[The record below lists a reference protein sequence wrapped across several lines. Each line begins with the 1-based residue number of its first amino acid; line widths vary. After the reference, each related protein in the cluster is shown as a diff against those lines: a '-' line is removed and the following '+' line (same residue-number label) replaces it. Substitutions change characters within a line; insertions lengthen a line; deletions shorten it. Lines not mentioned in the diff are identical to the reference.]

1 MKLPPIINSLLTT
14 DTYKFSMG
22 QTIYHQFQDYT
33 TEWDFKCR
41 DSNIK
46 FTPEMVK
53 EITEQVQHF
62 CTLTFSDDELNYLST
77 IEWIKPSYINFLRYW
92 KPFYSD
98 FTITTIGDN
107 GLKIVAKGTWLNT
120 TMYEIP
126 VLAIVN
132 EVYFKLQ
139 YDYERLYDD
148 FKKRFDSK
156 LEKLLDGTYELNQF
170 SEFGLRRRL
179 SAESEEYAIRK
190 FIENKE
196 KLKEK
201 GSIFLGTSNIEL
213 ARKYNIIPLG
223 TLAHEFIEAVGQG
236 NVKMNPAFSNSLSM
250 DSWTKEYGVLNG
262 TWLTDTIGDEAC
274 RRDMDLTYS
283 ILFSGVRND
292 SGDPFI
298 WGDQWI
304 EHYKKLYEEFKDERV
319 NPINKTL
326 LFSNSLDFEKATAIN
341 RYFKK
346 KIKVAFGIGTYI
358 TNDTSIK
365 PLNIVM
371 KMAICNGHHVAK
383 LSNEDGKSQCR
394 NQEYVDYLRKTIKWR
409 LENESAN
416 R

>member
-41 DSNIK
+41 NPEIK

-53 EITEQVQHF
+53 EISEQIKHF
-62 CTLTFSDDELNYLST
+62 CTLTFKEEELNYLSS
-77 IEWIKPSYINFLRYW
+77 IEWIKPSYLNFLRYW
-92 KPFYSD
+92 TPFYND
-98 FTITTIGDN
+98 FEISTSGEN

-132 EVYFKLQ
+132 EVYFKLKYN
-139 YDYERLYDD
+139 YDELLAD

-156 LEKLLDGTYELNQF
+156 LKLLIDGTFELNKF

-179 SAESEEYAIRK
+179 SAEAEEYTIQK
-190 FIENKE
+190 FVENSE
-196 KLKEK
+196 LLKK
-201 GSIFLGTSNIEL
+201 NGSIFCGTSNVEL
-213 ARKYNIIPLG
+213 AKKYNILPIG

-236 NVKMNPAFSNSLSM
+236 NMKLNPAYSNWVSM
-250 DSWTKEYGVLNG
+250 ESWTKEYGVLNG

-274 RRDMDLTYS
+274 RRDMGLTYS
-283 ILFSGVRND
+283 ILFSGVRHD
-292 SGDPFI
+292 SGDPYI

-304 EHYKKLYEEFKDERV
+304 EHYQKLYDEFKDERV
-319 NPINKTL
+319 NPKNKTF
-326 LFSNSLDFEKATAIN
+326 LFSNSLNFENATEIN

-346 KIKVAFGIGTYI
+346 KVNVAFGIGTYI
-358 TNDTSIK
+358 TNDTSIP

-371 KMAICNGHHVAK
+371 KVALCNGHHVAK

-394 NQEYVDYLRKTIKWR
+394 NQEYVEYLKRTIRWR
-409 LENESAN
+409 LENESAHM
-416 R
+416 